1 MGSFFL
7 LLAIV
12 LAIGA
17 FLNTQEVLGI
27 NSLIKPFKF
36 ALSTSIY
43 AYSFGY
49 LFYYLENQ
57 KAVKRFSILA
67 IVVMLYENGVIVVQ
81 ALRGTRSHFN
91 QLTIVDGILYAVM
104 GIMIVWVTIATLVI
118 TIRFIIQKTYSIPQP
133 FVVAIQI
140 ALIVFVIFS
149 FFGGYM
155 SKINT
160 HTVGGEMGGSGLPF
174 FNWSNLLGDL
184 RVAHFFGIHALQL
197 IPFFGFAISKQVS
210 DTKKA
215 TLYVWL
221 FSIVYIYFV
230 CFTAYQALSAQP
242 FIAY

>member
-1 MGSFFL
+1 MGSFFFI
-7 LLAIV
+7 LAIV

-17 FLNTQEVLGI
+17 FFNTQEVLGI
-27 NSLIKPFKF
+27 NSFIKPLKF

-43 AYSFGY
+43 AYTFGY
-49 LFYYLENQ
+49 LFYYVENQ

-67 IVVMLYENGVIVVQ
+67 IIVMLYENGVIVVQ

-91 QLTIVDGILYAVM
+91 QYTIVGGILYAIM

-118 TIRFIIQKTYSIPQP
+118 AIRFIAQKTYTISQP

-155 SKINT
+155 SKINS
-160 HTVGGEMGGSGLPF
+160 HTVGGEMGGSGLAF

-184 RVAHFFGIHALQL
+184 RVAHFFGIHALQI
-197 IPFFGFAISKQVS
+197 IPLFGYAISKRSS

-221 FSIVYIYFV
+221 FSIAYLGFI